1 MKQLVILSGKGGT
14 GKTTVAAAF
23 AHLASRGPGELRCAL
38 ADADVDAANFE
49 LILHPV
55 KMESH
60 AFMGGSIAVIDESL
74 CTQCG
79 ICQQV
84 CRFDAVA
91 QDGMGYRVDEMAC
104 EGCASCFHQCPW
116 DAIRMHPQRAGTWY
130 RSDSL
135 YGPLFHAELFPAQEN
150 SGKLVTMVKQQARLK
165 ALDDGYQA
173 VIVDGPPGIGCPVI
187 SAVSGADLAV
197 IVTEPGQAAM
207 HDMHRILET
216 TLHFRVPSVVLIN
229 KADIFLE
236 GAQQITAACAEMN
249 IEILGSIPFDETV
262 THAMLNGEPV
272 TAYDR
277 NSPASQALI
286 HIWQV
291 IAGTLMEE
299 K

>member
-1 MKQLVILSGKGGT
+1 MKQLVVLSGKGGT
-14 GKTTVAAAF
+14 GKTSVAAAF
-23 AHLASRGPGELRCAL
+23 AHLAVDDSPGLRCVL
-38 ADADVDAANFE
+38 ADADVDAANLE
-49 LILHPV
+49 LVVHPV

-60 AFMGGSIAVIDESL
+60 AFMGGQVAFLDESL

-84 CRFDAVA
+84 CRFGAVS
-91 QDGMGYRVDEMAC
+91 QEGTGYRVDEMAC
-104 EGCASCFHQCPW
+104 EGCASCFYQCPA
-116 DAIRMHPQRAGTWY
+116 DAIRMDPQRAGTWY
-130 RSDSL
+130 RSDSR

-207 HDMHRILET
+207 HDMQRMLET

-229 KADIFLE
+229 KADIFPE
-236 GAQQITAACAEMN
+236 GAQQIAAACTEMH
-249 IEILGSIPFDETV
+249 IEVLGSIPFDETV
-262 THAMLNGEPV
+262 TQAMLRGEPV

-277 NSPASQALI
+277 RSPASQAILR
-286 HIWQV
+286 IWEV
-291 IAGTLMEE
+291 IAYRLIEE
-299 K
+299 Q